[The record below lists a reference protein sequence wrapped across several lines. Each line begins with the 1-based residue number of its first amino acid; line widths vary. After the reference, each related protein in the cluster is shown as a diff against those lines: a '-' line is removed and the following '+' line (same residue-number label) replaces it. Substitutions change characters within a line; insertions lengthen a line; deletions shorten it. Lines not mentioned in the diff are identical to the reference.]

1 MFTSPKFHQHSIS
14 ISFYPRIWLRNVC
27 DRLLSYLFRMELFA
41 NEKCSL
47 QRGIRNYS
55 NICPTEGLQNFASHK
70 PWEKYVRTD
79 EWFDTQERQWT
90 TNIGPIWLQE
100 KFTDTRKKSQSNQ
113 PSKNLRSSVDNA
125 FNWKQHCLIC
135 AKAVDTRHTN
145 KFNIIKVM
153 NLPLRDNLVVCAKEK
168 MMIGENL
175 C

>member
-1 MFTSPKFHQHSIS
+1 M
-14 ISFYPRIWLRNVC
+14 RNVLC
-27 DRLLSYLFRMELFA
+27 KEEIETTPTSVQQKGYKTLLRISRERSMLELT
-41 NEKCSL
+41 NDLIHRKDSGQQIL
-47 QRGIRNYS
+47 VQ
-55 NICPTEGLQNFASHK
+55 
-70 PWEKYVRTD
+70 
-79 EWFDTQERQWT
+79 FDCRK
-90 TNIGPIWLQE
+90 